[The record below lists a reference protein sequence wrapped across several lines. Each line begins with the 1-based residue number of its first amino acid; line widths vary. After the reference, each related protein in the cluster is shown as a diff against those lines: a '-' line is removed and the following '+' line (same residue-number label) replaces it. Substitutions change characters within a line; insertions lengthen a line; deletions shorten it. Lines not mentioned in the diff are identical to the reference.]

1 LAPKLLRAE
10 GRRSMKPPTSG
21 TYARVSAH
29 ASSDGSGGSDAGT
42 RALREPGAGALREPP
57 LVLLADDYDD
67 ALEMYALY
75 LRRLGLEVIATTEDA
90 EALELARTRQP
101 DAIVID
107 LSTRGHDGVDLTRE
121 LQNAHATWNIP
132 IVVLTRAPFP
142 ELRAEA
148 RAAGASSVLSKPCLP
163 QALVEEVR
171 RVLRFARRRVPV
183 VTERYHAR

>member
-1 LAPKLLRAE
+1 
-10 GRRSMKPPTSG
+10 MKPPTSG
-21 TYARVSAH
+21 TYTRVTTHTA
-29 ASSDGSGGSDAGT
+29 SDGSGVSHVEPRPSGAPGPGSM
-42 RALREPGAGALREPP
+42 REPP
-57 LVLLADDYDD
+57 LVLLADDYSD

-75 LRRLGLEVIATTEDA
+75 LRRLGLEVLAATDDA

-107 LSTRGHDGVDLTRE
+107 LSTRGRDGIHLTRA
-121 LQNAHATWNIP
+121 LQDAHDTWNIP
-132 IVVLTRAPFP
+132 IIVLTRAPFP

-163 QALVEEVR
+163 QALVVEVR
-171 RVLRFARRRVPV
+171 RVLSFARRRVPV

>member
-1 LAPKLLRAE
+1 
-10 GRRSMKPPTSG
+10 MKPPTSG
-21 TYARVSAH
+21 MYARVSAP
-29 ASSDGSGGSDAGT
+29 ASGDGSGGSDAGA
-42 RALREPGAGALREPP
+42 RARRKPGAGTLREPP
-57 LVLLADDYDD
+57 LVLLADDYGD

-75 LRRLGLEVIATTEDA
+75 LRRLGLEVEAATHDA
-90 EALELARTRQP
+90 EALEMARARQP

-107 LSTRGHDGVDLTRE
+107 LSTRGHDGIDLTRA
-121 LQNAHATWNIP
+121 LQDSHETWNIP
-132 IVVLTRAPFP
+132 IIVLTRAPFP

-171 RVLRFARRRVPV
+171 HVLRFARLRVPV